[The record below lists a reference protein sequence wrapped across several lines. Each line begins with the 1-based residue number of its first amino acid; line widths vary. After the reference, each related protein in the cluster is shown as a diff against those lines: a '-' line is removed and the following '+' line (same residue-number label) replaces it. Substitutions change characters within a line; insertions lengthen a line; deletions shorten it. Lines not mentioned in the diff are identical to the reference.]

1 MHSADSSSVGA
12 PRGGYRQHRAEARS
26 LEARAYFGGPDATVP
41 ASRKTRVLQLSDGQG
56 TVKAVTTTK
65 LTQRNKR
72 RATDLAGLKEHF
84 SEDGSQDFL
93 GHISDPK
100 NLADCLTKRC
110 EHSSEPVR
118 RLRAV
123 VRGGELVVP

>member
-1 MHSADSSSVGA
+1 MPV
-12 PRGGYRQHRAEARS
+12 
-26 LEARAYFGGPDATVP
+26 
-41 ASRKTRVLQLSDGQG
+41 SRKTRVLQLSDDQG

-72 RATDLAGLKEHF
+72 HATDLVGLKEHF

-93 GHISDPK
+93 GHIPDPK
-100 NLADCLTKRC
+100 ILADCWTKRC
-110 EHSSEPVR
+110 DHSSEPVG
-118 RLRAV
+118 RLRTV